1 LVQKGDDVKSTRGN
15 VDAASIQKLIENSR
29 PKYAVLFALAAGTG
43 MRLGEILSLKIDDRQ
58 GSSWD
63 YAASMIRVRQ
73 SVYKGSLQLPKR
85 SASIRDVDLCRELN
99 ELLSQ
104 FTSGR
109 MAGFLF
115 TANNQT
121 PLSTEVVYENVLGIK
136 GVLALR
142 QFRVSWLRKKK
153 VPKKLISFW
162 IGESRTSEPDY
173 SQLKHLALR
182 KEIAENVGV
191 GFELNTVRLTLIGP

>member
-1 LVQKGDDVKSTRGN
+1 
-15 VDAASIQKLIENSR
+15 LIENSR

-43 MRLGEILSLKIDDRQ
+43 MRLGEILSLKKDDRE

-73 SVYKGSLQLPKR
+73 SVYNGSLQLPKR

-115 TANNQT
+115 TT
-121 PLSTEVVYENVLGIK
+121 TK
-136 GVLALR
+136 R
-142 QFRVSWLRKKK
+142 
-153 VPKKLISFW
+153 
-162 IGESRTSEPDY
+162 
-173 SQLKHLALR
+173 H
-182 KEIAENVGV
+182 
-191 GFELNTVRLTLIGP
+191 